1 MPRSKDGYR
10 IPPYKLRNPSAKH
23 LRRNI
28 RKMVM
33 KWRSE
38 WKGELLRGQLEVDTW
53 IEMSGGTAQS
63 WENANNLFNLWLA
76 ARGYS
81 FETRC
86 DVPWSFLW
94 KDEKTFP
101 GVRKDFLPC
110 HDLVERVFCGYGS
123 ERPWRYKHLE
133 YQRPGWMDCA
143 VKNGVPYLLRF
154 HGLHGYAFS
163 SCLATGVLEPSEV
176 KESGAAVVGEPTS
189 GSTAACGRG
198 VYTSADVAKADKYAY
213 GTVLG
218 LGDRANLRATRIV
231 LLVGIRG
238 LASEPEPGPEAGGL
252 RAGQVSGK
260 PGIPGGELPWTTI
273 GENDEEASANVWVA
287 GFFL

>member
-1 MPRSKDGYR
+1 MDR
-10 IPPYKLRNPSAKH
+10 
-23 LRRNI
+23 
-28 RKMVM
+28 
-33 KWRSE
+33 
-38 WKGELLRGQLEVDTW
+38 EV
-53 IEMSGGTAQS
+53 GGARARAGKKRTCC
-63 WENANNLFNLWLA
+63 FNLWLA

-81 FETRC
+81 FETGF

-94 KDEKTFP
+94 TDDKPFH
-101 GVRKDFLPC
+101 GVLKDFLPC
-110 HDLVERVFCGYGS
+110 HDWVHTVFRGYGG
-123 ERPWRYKHLE
+123 EQPWRYKHLE

-287 GFFL
+287 FLFITTSQASPSRITASAIRASPSPS